1 MPAQTEDDQIQTL
14 PPVDDVEKPID
25 PGVELE
31 QLRKELSDKEEKWAK
46 EREELLVQLEK
57 KNEWLRAKDEELKL
71 QNEKMASQRVH
82 KLVEINTLAR
92 LVEESLSL
100 AENYRKQANEA
111 KSEVQENTLELQVL
125 QSAFEYA
132 RKEIHDLDATRN
144 KLVGK
149 YISAAEKERRSKRE
163 NKILYRALGDAE
175 HEIKALRKETSVK
188 SEKLPEEVFP
198 KDETPDGKDNPPKL
212 SPVNLPKIS
221 YEPESARKSSP
232 VEEKVTG
239 FLAPET
245 LRSPRTLK
253 TAFSVPFL
261 KGEMANKLFK
271 VPTENDL
278 NDKAGLLPQ
287 IDHELD
293 PIGSTPQPA
302 EEDNVKIKDQQRES
316 SSDLDN
322 ESPLY
327 TPSSA
332 GDRSGSPSE
341 SRITPKI
348 LSPAKQDSLVSS
360 TGQYNSTP
368 GNETSGDVWRDS
380 GALLLHIDPELEP
393 EPLPNVLKHQKNQ
406 SGRIGD
412 IRKLMGN
419 FRRVKKSMAG
429 LGALSSLSPSVLAIT
444 EQISMSSDM
453 TFKRPKKSGN
463 AQYDS
468 PSEATVDEESVQN
481 SKDSSASKEF
491 FSYPEKETVIQET
504 NEDASVIQET
514 IEDAKVIQETIED
527 AKVIQ
532 ETTEDASTKEPAEEA
547 SEDNESESESQNLV
561 KVSSDKALNELSEIQ
576 SGTNGKLI
584 LTKTN
589 ISNLQRRINF
599 LSGLSLGFFD
609 KSRLTEVKKQ
619 LEVAKCEIDRMKKTN
634 KKHIENALSM
644 ISQNDLSKN
653 NEDTARIIAGAKRK
667 LSDVGFL
674 TELDIISFTV
684 ESIGDEVA
692 TMEVKE
698 IGEDGSAEA
707 ANIATESDLNFLEE
721 MLRVW
726 LTPQKFEDV
735 LRIVT
740 RTRDAFT
747 RIETTLASL
756 RQYLHESRKVI
767 FKQTKENRENS
778 QLLKIVHEHAE
789 NLTSENKT
797 YKENLQKAKEK
808 LKELKD
814 QFLLEK
820 TTLIERVSEEMH
832 RLRYL
837 GGQDR

>member
-1 MPAQTEDDQIQTL
+1 MTALTENDQIQTL

-46 EREELLVQLEK
+46 EREDLLAQLEK

-100 AENYRKQANEA
+100 AEYYRKQATEA

-175 HEIKALRKETSVK
+175 HEIKALRKETSGI
-188 SEKLPEEVFP
+188 SEKLCKEGLP
-198 KDETPDGKDNPPKL
+198 KDETPNGKDSPPKL

-221 YEPESARKSSP
+221 YEPEISQKSSP
-232 VEEKVTG
+232 VAEKATS

-302 EEDNVKIKDQQRES
+302 EEDNVKIKDQERES

-327 TPSSA
+327 TPSSE
-332 GDRSGSPSE
+332 GNRSGSPSE
-341 SRITPKI
+341 SNRITPKI
-348 LSPAKQDSLVSS
+348 PSPVKQDSLVSS
-360 TGQYNSTP
+360 IGQYNSPP
-368 GNETSGDVWRDS
+368 GKETSGDLWRDS

-393 EPLPNVLKHQKNQ
+393 EPLPNVLKHQKKE

-429 LGALSSLSPSVLAIT
+429 LGALSTLSPSVLAIT

-463 AQYDS
+463 DQYDS
-468 PSEATVDEESVQN
+468 PSEATVNEEPVQN
-481 SKDSSASKEF
+481 SKDSNASKEY
-491 FSYPEKETVIQET
+491 FSLPGKETVIQET
-504 NEDASVIQET
+504 NEDATVIQET
-514 IEDAKVIQETIED
+514 VEDAKVIQETIED
-527 AKVIQ
+527 AKGIE
-532 ETTEDASTKEPAEEA
+532 ETIEDASTKEPAEEA

-561 KVSSDKALNELSEIQ
+561 KVSSDTALNELSEIQ

-589 ISNLQRRINF
+589 ISKLQRRINF

-619 LEVAKCEIDRMKKTN
+619 LEVAKCEVDRMKKTN

-692 TMEVKE
+692 TMEVNE
-698 IGEDGSAEA
+698 IGEEGSAEA
-707 ANIATESDLNFLEE
+707 ANIATETDLNFLEE

-797 YKENLQKAKEK
+797 YKENLRKAKEK

-814 QFLLEK
+814 QFLVEK

-832 RLRYL
+832 RLRCL
-837 GGQDR
+837 S

>member
-1 MPAQTEDDQIQTL
+1 MEAQTENDQIQTL
-14 PPVDDVEKPID
+14 PLVDDVEKPID

-100 AENYRKQANEA
+100 AEYYRKQATEA

-163 NKILYRALGDAE
+163 RKILYRALGDAE
-175 HEIKALRKETSVK
+175 HEIKALRKETSGK
-188 SEKLPEEVFP
+188 SEKVLEKGFP
-198 KDETPDGKDNPPKL
+198 KDETPIGKDDPPKL

-221 YEPESARKSSP
+221 YEPESARKSNP
-232 VEEKVTG
+232 VDEKVTG

-261 KGEMANKLFK
+261 KGEMANNLFK
-271 VPTENDL
+271 VPSENDL

-293 PIGSTPQPA
+293 PIGSTPQPP

-332 GDRSGSPSE
+332 GNRSGSPSE
-341 SRITPKI
+341 SNGITINIQSQVKRDSV
-348 LSPAKQDSLVSS
+348 LSGIGQD
-360 TGQYNSTP
+360 NSTS
-368 GNETSGDVWRDS
+368 GKENSGDLWRDS

-393 EPLPNVLKHQKNQ
+393 EPLPNVLKHQKKE

-453 TFKRPKKSGN
+453 TFKRSKKSGIG
-463 AQYDS
+463 QHDS
-468 PSEATVDEESVQN
+468 PSEATVDEECVQN
-481 SKDSSASKEF
+481 SKDSSASKEY

-504 NEDASVIQET
+504 NEDATVIQET
-514 IEDAKVIQETIED
+514 IEDAKVLQETIEDTKVIQETIED
-527 AKVIQ
+527 ASSK
-532 ETTEDASTKEPAEEA
+532 KPAEEA
-547 SEDNESESESQNLV
+547 SEDNESESESQHLV

-589 ISNLQRRINF
+589 ISNLQRRINY

-609 KSRLTEVKKQ
+609 KSRLTEVQKQ

-634 KKHIENALSM
+634 KRHIENALSM
-644 ISQNDLSKN
+644 ISENDLSKN

-698 IGEDGSAEA
+698 IGEEGSAEA

-735 LRIVT
+735 LKIVS

-767 FKQTKENRENS
+767 FKQTKEIRENS
-778 QLLKIVHEHAE
+778 HMLKIVHEHAE

-797 YKENLQKAKEK
+797 YKENLRKAKEK
-808 LKELKD
+808 LNELKD

-832 RLRYL
+832 RLRCL
-837 GGQDR
+837 G